1 MFLKRYIGRNIQT
14 IFFDD
19 EGDFVIDGILK
30 KVYKN
35 FLEIED
41 DNGSYFVNI
50 KKIAYLE
57 FDNNNTQELEIKIK
71 KVEQ

>member
-1 MFLKRYIGRNIQT
+1 MFLKHYIGRNIQT

-57 FDNNNTQELEIKIK
+57 FDNNDTQELEIKIK

>member
-35 FLEIED
+35 FLEIKD

-57 FDNNNTQELEIKIK
+57 FDNNDTQELEIKIK

>member
-57 FDNNNTQELEIKIK
+57 FDNNDTQELEIKIK

>member
-30 KVYKN
+30 KV
-35 FLEIED
+35 
-41 DNGSYFVNI
+41 
-50 KKIAYLE
+50 
-57 FDNNNTQELEIKIK
+57 IKIFWK
-71 KVEQ
+71 